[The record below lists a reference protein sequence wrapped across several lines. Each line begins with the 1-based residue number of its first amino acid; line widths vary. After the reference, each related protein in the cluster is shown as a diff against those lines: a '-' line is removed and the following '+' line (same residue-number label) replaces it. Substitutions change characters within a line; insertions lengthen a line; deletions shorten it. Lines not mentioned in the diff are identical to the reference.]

1 MKVLGWRQVFK
12 VFQLSLILRTNYF
25 RIERCVKWAEFW
37 DLIRRGVSANTRP
50 FDTWPD
56 GNESGIGLFFI
67 GKKTKRQRS
76 NKRKIQKDK
85 KTKRQKDEQGSR
97 IIKH

>member
-1 MKVLGWRQVFK
+1 M
-12 VFQLSLILRTNYF
+12 
-25 RIERCVKWAEFW
+25 
-37 DLIRRGVSANTRP
+37 SANTRP

-56 GNESGIGLFFI
+56 GSESGIGLFFI